1 MIREATKTV
10 SEGKNLAAEQA
21 RAVMDEMMEGRS
33 TPAQTA
39 AFLTALAVKGASLE
53 EITAC
58 AAGMRSHAKHCP
70 YEGDLLDIVGT
81 GGDGSLSFNISTA
94 SAFVAAAGGA
104 KVGKHGNRAASSACG
119 AADVLEALGAVIR
132 EEPEQCIHLLDTVG
146 MCFFF
151 AQSYHPAMKY
161 VAPVRKEIGIRTIFN
176 ILGPLTNPAG
186 ANQCVIGVFDEKLTG
201 PLARVLSQLGVVRG
215 MVVYGQDGMDEISI
229 SAPTTICSIDHGH
242 FESFVIRPDDFG
254 LPSGKKADLV
264 GGSAEDNAH
273 IIRELFNGRND
284 GVYQSRRTAVI
295 LNAGAGLYMSGKA
308 SSLLEGTD
316 MASGLIRSGEA
327 MKKLDEFV
335 RVSRSMAS

>member
-1 MIREATKTV
+1 
-10 SEGKNLAAEQA
+10 
-21 RAVMDEMMEGRS
+21 
-33 TPAQTA
+33 
-39 AFLTALAVKGASLE
+39 
-53 EITAC
+53 
-58 AAGMRSHAKHCP
+58 
-70 YEGDLLDIVGT
+70 
-81 GGDGSLSFNISTA
+81 
-94 SAFVAAAGGA
+94 
-104 KVGKHGNRAASSACG
+104 
-119 AADVLEALGAVIR
+119 
-132 EEPEQCIHLLDTVG
+132 
-146 MCFFF
+146 
-151 AQSYHPAMKY
+151 
-161 VAPVRKEIGIRTIFN
+161 
-176 ILGPLTNPAG
+176 
-186 ANQCVIGVFDEKLTG
+186 
-201 PLARVLSQLGVVRG
+201 
-215 MVVYGQDGMDEISI
+215 MDEISI

-242 FESFVIRPDDFG
+242 FESFVIRPEDFG